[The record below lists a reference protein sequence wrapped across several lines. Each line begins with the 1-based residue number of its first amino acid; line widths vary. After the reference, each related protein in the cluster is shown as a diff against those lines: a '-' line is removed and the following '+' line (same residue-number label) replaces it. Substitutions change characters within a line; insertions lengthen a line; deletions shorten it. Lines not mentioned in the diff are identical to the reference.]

1 MSVKIAIDSASDITK
16 DEAQQKNLIFLPME
30 IQWGKEH
37 YLDGVDLTAQE
48 FFQKLIE
55 SDILPKTSQITPYRF
70 EEVITE
76 VLEQG
81 DELLIITISSKLS
94 GTYFSAV
101 QAASD
106 YPGRVFVV
114 DSKNACIGERLL
126 IEHAIRLREQG
137 LGAAEIADTLETSK
151 ENICLLALLGTLE
164 YLKKGGRIS
173 PLVAFAGEKL
183 GIKPVI
189 SIVDGEVKLLGK
201 ARGSKVGNNLLM
213 KMVQEAD
220 GIDFSMPY
228 ATAYSGLDDFMLKK
242 YIADS
247 EVLWNGQ
254 TEEIPMFPIG
264 STIGTHIGPGAI
276 AVAFFKNK
284 MS

>member
-1 MSVKIAIDSASDITK
+1 MSVRIAIDSASDITK
-16 DEAQQKNLIFLPME
+16 KEAEQKNLIFLPME

-37 YLDGVDLTAQE
+37 YLDGVDLTAKE

-55 SDILPKTSQITPYRF
+55 SDVLPKTSQITPYRF

-81 DELLIITISSKLS
+81 DDLLIITISSKLS

-101 QAASD
+101 QAAADYSD
-106 YPGRVFVV
+106 RVFVV

-126 IEHAIRLREQG
+126 IEYAVRLREQG
-137 LGAAEIADTLETSK
+137 LGVAEIADALESNK

-189 SIVDGEVKLLGK
+189 SVVDGEVKLLGK

-213 KMVQEAD
+213 KMVQEAG

-228 ATAYSGLDDFMLKK
+228 TTAYSGLDDFMLKK
-242 YIADS
+242 YISDS

-254 TEEIPMFPIG
+254 TEDIPSFPIG

-276 AVAFFKNK
+276 AVAFFKK
-284 MS
+284 

>member
-1 MSVKIAIDSASDITK
+1 MSVRIAIDSASDITK
-16 DEAQQKNLIFLPME
+16 QEAEQKNLIFLPME

-106 YPGRVFVV
+106 YSDRVFVV

-126 IEHAIRLREQG
+126 IEHALRLREQG
-137 LGAAEIADTLETSK
+137 LSAAEIADTLETSK

-189 SIVDGEVKLLGK
+189 SVVDGEVKLLGK

-213 KMVQEAD
+213 KMVQEAG

-228 ATAYSGLDDFMLKK
+228 TTAYSGLDDFVLKK
-242 YIADS
+242 YISDS
-247 EVLWNGQ
+247 EALWNGQ
-254 TEEIPMFPIG
+254 TEEIPAFPIG

-276 AVAFFKNK
+276 AVAFFKK
-284 MS
+284 

>member
-1 MSVKIAIDSASDITK
+1 MSVKIAIDSASDMTK
-16 DEAQQKNLIFLPME
+16 EEAEQKNLIFLPME

-37 YLDGVDLTAQE
+37 YFDGVDLTTHE

-55 SDILPKTSQITPYRF
+55 SDIMPKTSQITPYRF
-70 EEVITE
+70 EEVIHE
-76 VLEQG
+76 VLGQG
-81 DELLIITISSKLS
+81 DELVIITISSKLS

-106 YPGRVFVV
+106 YPSQVFVV
-114 DSKNACIGERLL
+114 DSKNACIGERIL
-126 IEHAIRLREQG
+126 IDLALRLREQG
-137 LGAAEIADTLETSK
+137 LNAAKIAAALEESK
-151 ENICLLALLGTLE
+151 GRICLLALLGTLE

-213 KMVQEAD
+213 KMVQES
-220 GIDFSMPY
+220 GGVDFSMPY
-228 ATAYSGLDDFMLKK
+228 ATAYSGLDDFVLRK

-247 EVLWNGQ
+247 ETLWNSQ
-254 TEEIPMFPIG
+254 AEELPIFPIG

-276 AVAFFKNK
+276 AVAFFKNNPN
-284 MS
+284 

>member
-126 IEHAIRLREQG
+126 IEQAIRLREQG

-213 KMVQEAD
+213 KMVQETD

-254 TEEIPMFPIG
+254 TEEIPTFPIG

>member
-16 DEAQQKNLIFLPME
+16 QEAEQKNLIFLPME
-30 IQWGKEH
+30 IQWGSER
-37 YLDGVDLTAQE
+37 YFDGVDLTAQE
-48 FFQKLIE
+48 FFRKLIE
-55 SDILPKTSQITPYRF
+55 SDVLPKTSQINPYRF

-76 VLEQG
+76 VTGQG

-94 GTYFSAV
+94 GTYYNAV

-106 YPGRVFVV
+106 FSDRVFVV
-114 DSKNACIGERLL
+114 DSKNACVGERLL
-126 IEHAIRLREQG
+126 IDYALRLREEG
-137 LGAAEIADTLETSK
+137 LGAARIAEILEKSK

-173 PLVAFAGEKL
+173 PLVALAGEKL

-201 ARGSKVGNNLLM
+201 ARGSKVGNNLLV
-213 KMVQEAD
+213 KMVQESG

-228 ATAYSGLDDFMLKK
+228 TAAYSGLDDFMLKK
-242 YIADS
+242 YIEDS
-247 EVLWNGQ
+247 KTLWDGHA
-254 TEEIPMFPIG
+254 EEIPAAPIG
-264 STIGTHIGPGAI
+264 ITIGTHIGPGAI
-276 AVAFFKNK
+276 AVAFFKK
-284 MS
+284 Q

>member
-16 DEAQQKNLIFLPME
+16 KEAEQKNLIFLPME

-37 YLDGVDLTAQE
+37 YLDGVDLTTQE

-81 DELLIITISSKLS
+81 DDLLIITISSKLS

-101 QAASD
+101 QASSD

-137 LGAAEIADTLETSK
+137 LGAAEIADALETSK

-213 KMVQEAD
+213 KMVQEAG

-228 ATAYSGLDDFMLKK
+228 TTAYSGLDDFMLKK

-247 EVLWNGQ
+247 EILWNGQ
-254 TEEIPMFPIG
+254 TEEIPAFPIG

-276 AVAFFKNK
+276 AVAFFKK
-284 MS
+284 

>member
-1 MSVKIAIDSASDITK
+1 MSVRIAIDSASDITK
-16 DEAQQKNLIFLPME
+16 KEAEQKNLIFLPME

-37 YLDGVDLTAQE
+37 YLDGVDLTAKE

-55 SDILPKTSQITPYRF
+55 SDVLPKTSQITPYRF

-81 DELLIITISSKLS
+81 DDLLIITISSKLS

-106 YPGRVFVV
+106 YPDRVFVI

-126 IEHAIRLREQG
+126 IEYAVRLREQG
-137 LGAAEIADTLETSK
+137 LGAAEIADALESNK

-189 SIVDGEVKLLGK
+189 SVVDGEVKLLGK

-213 KMVQEAD
+213 KMVQEAG

-228 ATAYSGLDDFMLKK
+228 TTAYSGLDDFMLKK
-242 YIADS
+242 YISDS

-254 TEEIPMFPIG
+254 TADIPSFPIG

-276 AVAFFKNK
+276 AVAFFKK
-284 MS
+284 